1 LIKEYVAPRIKFKWT
16 RKIANGSNCD
26 C

>member
-1 LIKEYVAPRIKFKWT
+1 LINECVAPRIKFKWT
-16 RKIANGSNCD
+16 RKIANGSNCG